1 MTKEKTKEVGVASA
15 QAVNPD
21 AQDGNPGWSLGTSAA
36 LAAGLYATTLTGCGG
51 GGSATTQAISRFL
64 GQAGFGATDKLIA
77 EIEALEGGEA
87 AWLYRQVSMQPTGP
101 SHVDWMWSHNAQ
113 LWGNNEYWLFARTLW
128 RQLVS
133 HPDVVRAR
141 LSLALSEI
149 FVVSQNFVSGMPQFA
164 LAHYLDTLNANCF
177 GTYRQLIEAI
187 TLSPAM
193 GLYLNMS
200 GSKKGDVKTG
210 RRPDENYAREL
221 LQLFSVGLYKLDD
234 DGTIQNDASGRP
246 KETYTQGEIEQL
258 ARVLTGWSVK
268 GWTRVPGTY
277 ASSTC
282 VPMVF
287 NDKDHST
294 EEKDL
299 TNLLGVKI
307 SAGSTNG
314 AEELKQ
320 VLDGLAAH
328 PNVAPFISRRLI
340 QLLVT
345 SNPSPD
351 YIRRVVEVWRE
362 TSGSLSRVVTAVL
375 LDPDARTIS
384 SLANDQWGK
393 LREPMVRIIQL
404 ARTFE
409 FKMIG
414 SGPTLFAPKEGW
426 SDIADFSARESNVPN
441 SISVAGTIRKQYFGT
456 DWCNAWGTGR
466 YAEIDDF
473 SDPTGC
479 VGQQPFKAPSVFNFF
494 QFDYAPPAFAKLGLV
509 APEFQIIDE
518 TSSIGYINTIKA
530 RIFRGISCGA
540 KTDYKYEVSKIQGY
554 LLKLDIRPDGRAGG
568 DSPQARAVAEF
579 LVDRYDL
586 LLTGAVISTA
596 AKQMM
601 KTTVQSAWQYG
612 INKKSKVAAPTE
624 SQRLVA
630 IKLSIALVM
639 CNPEYMHQR

>member
-1 MTKEKTKEVGVASA
+1 MSNESNMSVLKPSIPTQGKDSA
-15 QAVNPD
+15 T
-21 AQDGNPGWSLGTSAA
+21 WSLGSPAA
-36 LAAGLYATTLTGCGG
+36 LAAGLYAATLTGCGG
-51 GGSATTQAISRFL
+51 GGATSQSISRFL
-64 GQAGFGATDKLIA
+64 GQAAFGATDKLIA
-77 EIEALEGGEA
+77 DIEALEGGET
-87 AWLYRQVSMQPTGP
+87 AWLYKQVAMQPTKP

-149 FVVSQNFVSGMPQFA
+149 FVISNNFVSGMPQFA
-164 LAHYLDTLNANCF
+164 LAHYLDTLNVNCF
-177 GTYRQLIEAI
+177 ATYRQLIEAI

-193 GLYLNMS
+193 GIYLNMS
-200 GSKKGDVKTG
+200 GSKKGDAKTG

-234 DGTIQNDASGRP
+234 DGTIQNDTSGRP
-246 KETYTQGEIEQL
+246 LETYTQGEIEQL

-268 GWTRVPGTY
+268 AWTQVPGTY
-277 ASSTC
+277 ASSTS

-287 NDKDHST
+287 NEKDHST

-307 SAGSTNG
+307 AAGSTNG
-314 AEELKQ
+314 PAELKQ
-320 VLDGLAAH
+320 ILDGLAAH

-351 YIRRVVEVWRE
+351 YIRRVVDVWRE
-362 TSGSLSRVVTAVL
+362 TSGKLSRVVMAIL
-375 LDPDARTIS
+375 LDPDARTVTPS
-384 SLANDQWGK
+384 ADDQWGK

-404 ARTFE
+404 ARTFD

-414 SGPTLFAPKEGW
+414 TGPTLSVPKEGYTE
-426 SDIADFSARESNVPN
+426 IKDFSKREINVPN
-441 SISVAGTIRKQYFGT
+441 SVSVAGMIRKQYFGT
-456 DWCNAWGTGR
+456 DWCDAWPDTAR
-466 YAEIDDF
+466 YAWIDDF

-494 QFDYAPPAFAKLGLV
+494 QFDYAPPAFARLGLV

-540 KTDYKYEVSKIQGY
+540 QTDYKYELSKIPVD
-554 LLKLDIRPDGRAGG
+554 LLKLAIRPDGQAGG
-568 DSPQARAVAEF
+568 DSLQARAVADF
-579 LVDRYDL
+579 LVDRYDML
-586 LLTGAVISTA
+586 LSGAVISTV
-596 AKQMM
+596 AKQIM
-601 KTTVQSAWQYG
+601 KTTVQGAWQYG
-612 INKKSKVAAPTE
+612 INNKSTVTAPTE